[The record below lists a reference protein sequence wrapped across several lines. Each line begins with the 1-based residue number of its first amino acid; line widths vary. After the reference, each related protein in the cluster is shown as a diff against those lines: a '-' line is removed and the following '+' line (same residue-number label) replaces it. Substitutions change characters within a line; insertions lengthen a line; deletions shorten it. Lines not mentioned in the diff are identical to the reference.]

1 MRDRTPLPRDQRPA
15 LPAFAPVPRGNPRHD
30 GWTPERQKAFIDAL
44 ADTGAVSRAA
54 AMVNMSPEGAYYLRR
69 QPQADEFRR
78 AWAAALDYGVAR
90 MKDLAFE
97 RAVEGTLVPV
107 ITGGKLIGWR
117 RIYNDRLLM
126 FCLRHYGEDANG
138 KRTTVNYFSTRATAG
153 AANSSPALAGEGNQP
168 QAGGGVAPAS
178 TAHAEAST
186 TTVRTTITGSP
197 KDPLIL
203 SLSKGAAALD
213 DFAGVELDDRAQAEI
228 RAILISCA
236 ARQRAV
242 EGTAYDEAEP
252 FIAAIQPLR
261 ETTVRDEGYRTTRK
275 DWVRDDPAHH
285 IAIHPAHFLEHDPH
299 LSLISTDEYRA
310 GPEELSWQM
319 LDDEAEM
326 SKVEAVCAEV
336 REAIASARRPRR
348 ASRHPRTVSR
358 RVRRT
363 WPVPSLPK
371 PVPRHPRESGDPAQQ
386 RTPFLANSPRA
397 RHPRAGGDPAP
408 SPVIP
413 GLTRRSSSRA

>member
-1 MRDRTPLPRDQRPA
+1 MRDRSPLPRDQRPA
-15 LPAFAPVPRGNPRHD
+15 LPAFAPVPRRNARHD
-30 GWTPERQKAFIDAL
+30 GWTPERQKAFIEAL

-153 AANSSPALAGEGNQP
+153 AAANSSTAFAGEGNQP
-168 QAGGGVAPAS
+168 QAGGGVAS
-178 TAHAEAST
+178 IAEAST
-186 TTVRTTITGSP
+186 ATVRTTIAHNAAP
-197 KDPLIL
+197 EDLAA
-203 SLSKGAAALD
+203 SLGATAAALD
-213 DFAGVELDDRAQAEI
+213 AFAGVELDDRAQAEI

-252 FIAAIQPLR
+252 FVAAIQPLR
-261 ETTVRDEGYRTTRK
+261 ETLVQDEGYRTKRK
-275 DWVRDDPAHH
+275 DWVRDDPAYAV
-285 IAIHPAHFLEHDPH
+285 AIHPAHLLEQDPH
-299 LSLISTDEYRA
+299 PVLISTDEYRA

-336 REAIASARRPRR
+336 REAIAQRPPTAARIAAPADGIPAGAEDVAGPEPAKARP
-348 ASRHPRTVSR
+348 
-358 RVRRT
+358 
-363 WPVPSLPK
+363 
-371 PVPRHPRESGDPAQQ
+371 
-386 RTPFLANSPRA
+386 
-397 RHPRAGGDPAP
+397 
-408 SPVIP
+408 
-413 GLTRRSSSRA
+413 SSSRA